1 MRCHHKHNRLL
12 SFSSLRD
19 SIPPPVLSK
28 PTPSPV
34 SASPS
39 SKPRRRNTLF
49 LAFRIGCLLILLA
62 LCSLSEPTIFKF
74 ALRQL
79 LGFEAWRAD
88 TKLSIERIDGSIFS
102 PATVYGT
109 RCDFVSRTGAV
120 VHLEIARADVEVDWS
135 QLIQG
140 AFDRWFKRLSLEG
153 VTARVDSSEPNGV
166 PRMESPQPWYRRLKP
181 TSRWFPCPETLSI
194 DDLNI
199 ALESGKN
206 SVRIEKSRIFASK
219 LQKGTVFLGHLAV
232 QEPWLERSF
241 RNVTGK
247 TALQD
252 SKFVLA
258 DLQLEPGLVIH
269 SLSTQPLELAR
280 GRMNVE
286 LQATAFDGKLRV
298 EAQTQA
304 SQTPRPLEASA
315 QFENISIA
323 KLSHFL
329 RLSDATG
336 GTIKVGNFTF
346 HGSPRRLQKST
357 AALRLEATNFQW
369 ETRQWDSLTLI
380 GSLVDRRLQIAKA
393 DLHQGHNRLNLSGEL
408 AIPKPGEKW
417 WQNEFTCNIAAKI
430 ADLTELSA
438 LLLPEFKYT
447 AGKAAIDGSIRGR
460 NKEFAGQLIISGSQL
475 KWRNAPIENLH
486 AALKLDGNEC
496 QFTNLE
502 VFNNGDY
509 VRAWGSVNILGE
521 RQYRGRLRASI
532 EDLAIYAAILQKPV
546 VPEPLAGKAI
556 VEWSGEGSVKG
567 QNGEFFA
574 RLNKVRTLGALASQ
588 LHPINVDLQGSYT
601 RAGMQFSH
609 FALSDDESALT
620 ANVGVGNSA
629 LSLKGIRL
637 THGDHLA
644 LEGDALLPL
653 DVWKAWPNTSLAQL
667 LNTDTVSAV
676 SLKATRLDLK
686 AASQLTGWNFPV
698 AGVLDGSLSVSGPVA
713 ALNSAGTLRLA
724 KGRIPL
730 GWSGESLTSVD
741 CTAALKAADL
751 HIESAH
757 AEHRFA
763 NLQIDGV
770 VSLKKIQDPHFA
782 LHLKS
787 AKAHLPLFG
796 NQTARRGLEEAQI
809 PSIHAAASL
818 ISGLDL
824 NLEGS
829 MSAPQLRGAGQ
840 LQELDLGPAP
850 NIAAL
855 WQPSGSAQL
864 SPPFQPVRAPWNTWT
879 LDIGFKTGSAMP
891 LKSNPGTVLTDVRL
905 KGNGS
910 APFLVGTVQFRGV
923 NATTAHAPLR
933 IETATLVFP
942 QDTPGNPTLDLVAE
956 SQLLTSNFSAYCTGP
971 LSHLIRWFVL
981 PPPLNETLVWQALSG
996 QATGPSA
1003 PITAPLASERLE
1015 LHIPAVHSQDADS
1028 SAALDLALPAN
1039 AQAISVL
1046 SWPPIPTPI
1055 EPAPLGNSLRNLP
1068 PESQPVP

>member
-1 MRCHHKHNRLL
+1 MRCLHKHNRLL
-12 SFSSLRD
+12 SFSSLRA

-39 SKPRRRNTLF
+39 SQPRRRNPLF

-62 LCSLSEPTIFKF
+62 LCSLSEPTIFRF
-74 ALRQL
+74 ALKQI

-88 TKLSIERIDGSIFS
+88 AKLNIERVDGSIFS
-102 PATVYGT
+102 PATIYGT
-109 RCDFVSRTGAV
+109 RCEFTSRTGAV
-120 VHLEIARADVEVDWS
+120 VHLQIARADVEMDWS

-153 VTARVDSSEPNGV
+153 VTARLDLSEPNTA
-166 PRMESPQPWYRRLKP
+166 PRMETPQPWYRRLKP
-181 TSRWFPCPETLSI
+181 TTHWFPCPETLSM

-199 ALESGKN
+199 AIESGRN
-206 SVRIEKSRIFASK
+206 SARIEKSRLLVSK
-219 LQKGTVFLGHLAV
+219 LQKGTVFLRRLTV

-269 SLSTQPLELAR
+269 SLSTQPVELAR
-280 GRMNVE
+280 GQMNLE
-286 LQATAFDGKLRV
+286 LQAAAFDGKLRV
-298 EAQTQA
+298 EVQTQA
-304 SQTPRPLEASA
+304 AQTPLPLEASA

-323 KLSHFL
+323 KLSNFL

-346 HGSPRRLQKST
+346 HGSPGRLQKST

-393 DLHQGHNRLNLSGEL
+393 DLHQGHNRLNLSGEV

-447 AGKAAIDGSIRGR
+447 AGTAAIDGSIRGR

-532 EDLAIYAAILQKPV
+532 EDLATYAAILQKPV
-546 VPEPLAGKAI
+546 FPEPLAGKAL
-556 VEWSGEGSVKG
+556 VEWSGEGSAKG
-567 QNGEFFA
+567 QSGEFFA
-574 RLNKVRTLGALASQ
+574 RLNKIRTLGALASQ
-588 LHPINVDLQGSYT
+588 LHPINVDLQGTYT

-653 DVWKAWPNTSLAQL
+653 DVWKAWPNTSLSQL

-676 SLKATRLDLK
+676 NLKATRLDLK
-686 AASQLTGWNFPV
+686 AASQLTGWNFPI
-698 AGVLDGSLSVSGPVA
+698 AGVLDGSLSVSGPVP

-724 KGRIPL
+724 NGRIPL

-741 CTAALKAADL
+741 CSAALKAADL
-751 HIESAH
+751 YIESSR
-757 AEHRFA
+757 AEHRLGD
-763 NLQIDGV
+763 LQIDGV
-770 VSLKKIQDPHFA
+770 VSFKKIQDPHFE

-796 NQTARRGLEEAQI
+796 NQTSLRGLEESRF
-809 PSIHAAASL
+809 PSIHTSSSL
-818 ISGLDL
+818 ISSLDL
-824 NLEGS
+824 KLEGS
-829 MSAPQLRGAGQ
+829 MSAPQLQGVGE
-840 LQELDLGPAP
+840 LQELDLGSAP

-855 WQPSGSAQL
+855 WQPDGSAQL
-864 SPPFQPVRAPWNTWT
+864 PPPSAPVRAPWNTWS

-891 LKSNPGTVLTDVRL
+891 LKSNPGTVLADVRL
-905 KGNGS
+905 KGNGT

-923 NATTAHAPLR
+923 NAASSHTPLR

-942 QDTPGNPTLDLVAE
+942 HDTPGNPTLDLAAS
-956 SQLLTSNFSAYCTGP
+956 SQLLTSDFSAYCIGP

-981 PPPLNETLVWQALSG
+981 PPPLNEALVWQSLSG
-996 QATGPSA
+996 YAMHPSA
-1003 PITAPLASERLE
+1003 TLAAPRTPERLR
-1015 LHIPAVHSQDADS
+1015 LHTPAAHSQEALP

-1055 EPAPLGNSLRNLP
+1055 EPAPLGNSPRNPP
-1068 PESQPVP
+1068 PESQPLP